1 MVVKIE
7 EIGEEGLCLTEPVG
21 VDLLSAALSDE
32 QERGFAAAGPAR
44 AKLTLAR
51 VGMGV
56 LLTGEIEL
64 DVVAPCDRCLAD
76 VPQRLPIRFTLN
88 LVPGPQQKT
97 DDAEDAEGGRPA
109 DEKERGGSFALA
121 DADEETFDG
130 QTIDLDPIVRE
141 QVLLALPMR
150 VICRDDCKGL
160 CPSCGQDL
168 NVEKCRCEPRGVDPR
183 LAVLKNIKLN

>member
-7 EIGEEGLCLTEPVG
+7 EIGEEGLCLTDPVG
-21 VDLLSAALSDE
+21 LSLLSAALSDE
-32 QERGFAAAGPAR
+32 RDRRFSAAGPAP

-51 VGMGV
+51 VGAGV
-56 LLTGEIEL
+56 LLTGEIQL

-88 LVPGPQQKT
+88 LVPGPARA
-97 DDAEDAEGGRPA
+97 DGAEA
-109 DEKERGGSFALA
+109 DGGSSDVGERAGSFVLA

-150 VICRDDCKGL
+150 VICREDCQGL
-160 CPSCGQDL
+160 CSSCGQDL
-168 NVEKCRCEPRGVDPR
+168 NVEKCACEPRGVDPR

>member
-7 EIGEEGLCLTEPVG
+7 EISEEGLCLTDPVG
-21 VDLLSAALSDE
+21 LDLLSAALSDE
-32 QERGFAAAGPAR
+32 RDRGFSAVGPAP

-51 VGMGV
+51 VGAGV

-88 LVPGPQQKT
+88 LVPEPKKA
-97 DDAEDAEGGRPA
+97 DDAEDDEGGRPA
-109 DEKERGGSFALA
+109 DEKERAGSFALA

-150 VICRDDCKGL
+150 VICREDCKGL

-168 NVEKCRCEPRGVDPR
+168 NVEKCACEPRGIDPR

>member
-1 MVVKIE
+1 M
-7 EIGEEGLCLTEPVG
+7 TEPVG
-21 VDLLSAALSDE
+21 LELLSAALSDE
-32 QERGFAAAGPAR
+32 RERGFSPAGPAP

-51 VGMGV
+51 VGEGV
-56 LLTGEIEL
+56 LLTGEIQV
-64 DVVAPCDRCLAD
+64 DVVARCDRCLAD
-76 VPQRLPIRFTLN
+76 VPQRLPVRFTLS
-88 LVPGPQQKT
+88 LVPARAGM
-97 DDAEDAEGGRPA
+97 DEEDEERGRPQ
-109 DEKERGGSFALA
+109 DEKERLGSFALT

-130 QTIDLDPIVRE
+130 QKIDLDPIVRE

-168 NVEKCRCEPRGVDPR
+168 NLEKCACEPRGVDPR